1 MQSCSRPGLSNR
13 GEEMQGAGVSA
24 RTDFT
29 LTCRDELC
37 PCALPRLACHPA
49 DPCHCHDGVDAA
61 GFSLFGGGGAFV
73 VSVFPCLERISGFEF
88 SGFLQQFPSVMV
100 VCLRFFHG
108 ARQGD
113 ACMAH
118 GDPGLPCDFTAVVC
132 RSGGRRRMTNLV
144 VFSRLSG
151 GNPAETS
158 AVVSNCRLFSGNR
171 TPLSL
176 QNGPVLVSL

>member
-1 MQSCSRPGLSNR
+1 
-13 GEEMQGAGVSA
+13 MQGAGVSA

-37 PCALPRLACHPA
+37 PCALPWLARHPA
-49 DPCHCHDGVDAA
+49 DPRHCHDGVDAA
-61 GFSLFGGGGAFV
+61 GFSLSGGGGAFV
-73 VSVFPCLERISGFEF
+73 VSVFPCPERF

-100 VCLRFFHG
+100 VCLRLFHG

-118 GDPGLPCDFTAVVC
+118 GDPGLPCDFTAMVC
-132 RSGGRRRMTNLV
+132 RPGGRRRMTNLV
-144 VFSRLSG
+144 VFSPLSG

>member
-1 MQSCSRPGLSNR
+1 MNFVLALFLGWPAILLTLVIATTGLMR
-13 GEEMQGAGVSA
+13 
-24 RTDFT
+24 RDFRY
-29 LTCRDELC
+29 LVAA
-37 PCALPRLACHPA
+37 ALLSFP
-49 DPCHCHDGVDAA
+49 
-61 GFSLFGGGGAFV
+61 FSLA
-73 VSVFPCLERISGFEF
+73 LSGFPALSF

-100 VCLRFFHG
+100 VCLRLFHG

-118 GDPGLPCDFTAVVC
+118 GDPGLPCDFTAMVC
-132 RSGGRRRMTNLV
+132 RPGGRRRMTNLV